1 MKADQLRH
9 KSDLGLR
16 GLAIIAKNEIIAFF
30 RSKGLIISQ
39 FLQPILYVVFI
50 IIGLNSSIKNI
61 QFNDIKTS
69 YAEVMQWSSSFIL
82 YFRDEYLFYIRVDS
96 SRNYYIYNYVSV

>member
-50 IIGLNSSIKNI
+50 SLN
-61 QFNDIKTS
+61 
-69 YAEVMQWSSSFIL
+69 
-82 YFRDEYLFYIRVDS
+82 
-96 SRNYYIYNYVSV
+96 

>member
-30 RSKGLIISQ
+30 RSKGLLLLSFYNQ
-39 FLQPILYVVFI
+39 SYMLFL
-50 IIGLNSSIKNI
+50 
-61 QFNDIKTS
+61 
-69 YAEVMQWSSSFIL
+69 
-82 YFRDEYLFYIRVDS
+82 
-96 SRNYYIYNYVSV
+96 

>member
-61 QFNDIKTS
+61 QFNDIKNLLCRI
-69 YAEVMQWSSSFIL
+69 YNHWCYSFIDN
-82 YFRDEYLFYIRVDS
+82 RADDS
-96 SRNYYIYNYVSV
+96 SYL